1 MASPAVWLGLPK
13 FGRVGTGFGAST
25 SACWAGCWVGWGCGA
40 GGRGVDCCGGAGCVT
55 GGVGVGGGGAAGVG
69 GAALRIA
76 CSCFSI
82 FWSTTGRGGG
92 DLGALVLGRFGF
104 SRRVSC

>member
-25 SACWAGCWVGWGCGA
+25 RACWAGCCVGWGCGA
-40 GGRGVDCCGGAGCVT
+40 GGSGVACCGGAGCVT
-55 GGVGVGGGGAAGVG
+55 GGGGVGVGGGGAAGVG

-82 FWSTTGRGGG
+82 FWSTTGLGGG
-92 DLGALVLGRFGF
+92 DLGALVLGR
-104 SRRVSC
+104 C